1 MNEKIVKSSVIEQ
14 ENKLKLVKFA
24 KDLFAAWDLDG
35 EGLIDNSDMTKNLVQ
50 YFIAPNLA
58 QAELIIQAFDTHSQK
73 MTMDEFLRILRQDL
87 VI

>member
-50 YFIAPNLA
+50 YFIAPNLGFR
-58 QAELIIQAFDTHSQK
+58 L
-73 MTMDEFLRILRQDL
+73 
-87 VI
+87 